1 MSDAAKVAWVSRV
14 LELDAVAVRGARPGS
29 GAGGVR
35 AARQAVVSTQGYDTV
50 PDSGGMPRFASAY
63 GTPQQMDGAAPY
75 DTPPD
80 SGEMPRFASAYGT
93 PEQADA
99 ATPYDTPPDSGK
111 MPRFASAYGT
121 PEQAD
126 GAAKPPPQPARK
138 FAPVDTTPTPTGMK
152 AKRVGSGYDGEH
164 NQVAWRNI
172 GVPRDDTRVTTKIY
186 TEQERAANALRHGA
200 DGGFTKGDGSSVAGQ
215 KLGYAMDASGQMGT
229 FREGKADITTTDADG
244 NVTRRSAQDMDDIK
258 ATVRGDPTAR
268 AELSHHTT
276 ALGGDVVT
284 DKDGNP
290 VLDGEGRPMMRS
302 RAAASAGVVKFDM
315 FGRIV
320 KINNN
325 SGHYK
330 PQVDELLQAVEQLTK
345 QGAFFEDDIR
355 DVDGNILQPDDKRL
369 KLYEASKTRLKD
381 AQTLGERAEAL
392 TGSLAAA
399 EDAQA
404 QADIAG
410 DLGRLSGE
418 IDKLNKDIAQAQQV
432 LRKLGVAPSQKLR
445 DDAKVAFLDVK
456 PGMTPFQIKTAGT
469 EKMNVKKFLKSGGGN
484 RDALEDK
491 KDVLDEIRTAGRQ
504 TRKALN
510 RDANARADRIGG
522 AGPAPDEDAVEDALA
537 ALEGR
542 GPAGRRPAAAPPA
555 APPAGNEAGAAR
567 PKPAAAYADL
577 ADLNAES
584 GPENAGRAGGA
595 YAEPDKLNPE

>member
-1 MSDAAKVAWVSRV
+1 MLIVADTVRV
-14 LELDAVAVRGARPGS
+14 
-29 GAGGVR
+29 GGVR

-50 PDSGGMPRFASAY
+50 PDSGGMPRFARLY

-80 SGEMPRFASAYGT
+80 NGEMPRFASAYGT

-99 ATPYDTPPDSGK
+99 ATPYDTPPDKREDAALRLGI
-111 MPRFASAYGT
+111 RHAGAGGWRG
-121 PEQAD
+121 QA
-126 GAAKPPPQPARK
+126 APATSQEVC
-138 FAPVDTTPTPTGMK
+138 AVDTTPTPTGMK
-152 AKRVGSGYDGEH
+152 AKRVSSGYDGEH
-164 NQVAWRNI
+164 NQVAWREHR
-172 GVPRDDTRVTTKIY
+172 GAEGRHAGHHQDLYRTGRG
-186 TEQERAANALRHGA
+186 RANVLRHGA

-542 GPAGRRPAAAPPA
+542 GPRVAGQPPRRPRHRLPA
-555 APPAGNEAGAAR
+555 T
-567 PKPAAAYADL
+567 KPAPR
-577 ADLNAES
+577 
-584 GPENAGRAGGA
+584 GQ
-595 YAEPDKLNPE
+595 NPLPPTPTWPI